1 MSGYTV
7 KDSAGNAIIT
17 GDVIV
22 ENPTLYVN
30 ASTGDDTNTGSASDA
45 ALATIQAA
53 VNKLGTTIR
62 GTATIEIAAGTYREE
77 VNINNISGGKLVING
92 ASASTTIISGADSGA
107 PTTVVRDYCIYFF
120 QCCIGQ
126 IEVKNMRLEY
136 SDVAG
141 YRSDYGAGVTTVE
154 NVEIQNIDGHGWLQ
168 LYSGQ
173 HNAVNVDIS
182 TVLSHGFYLYS
193 SSINFKTTASTVS
206 QTSTGGSTSGMPIR
220 AFYNSYVGI
229 LVAGCSFSGNTSI
242 GTYSLFLD
250 NSIVFHS
257 TGFTIAEASY
267 GIRARWNSQVVG
279 TGTITYTNVD
289 TNSSLTSGA
298 TIVNGD

>member
-7 KDSAGNAIIT
+7 KDSAGNAVIT

-53 VNKLGTTIR
+53 VDKLGTSIR
-62 GTATIEIAAGTYREE
+62 GTATINIAAGTYREE
-77 VNINNISGGKLVING
+77 VNINNISGGKLIIDGN
-92 ASASTTIISGADSGA
+92 SASDTIISGADAGA
-107 PTTVVRDYCIYFF
+107 TTTPVRDYCIYFL
-120 QCCIGQ
+120 QCNIGQ
-126 IEVKNMRLEY
+126 VEVKDLRLEY

-141 YRSDYGAGVTTVE
+141 YRADYGSGTTTVE

-173 HNAVNVDIS
+173 HTAKNVDIS
-182 TVLSHGFYLYS
+182 TVLSHGFYLYAS
-193 SSINFKTTASTVS
+193 KLNFTTSASTVS
-206 QTSTGGSTSGMPIR
+206 QTSTGSVASGMPIR

-242 GTYSLFLD
+242 DTYALFLD
-250 NSIVFHS
+250 NSVVFHS
-257 TGFTIAEASY
+257 TGFTIAEASI
-267 GIRARWNSQVVG
+267 GIRARWNSEVVG
-279 TGTITYTNVD
+279 TGTITETNVD
-289 TNSSLTSGA
+289 TSSSLTSGS
-298 TIVNGD
+298 TVTNGS